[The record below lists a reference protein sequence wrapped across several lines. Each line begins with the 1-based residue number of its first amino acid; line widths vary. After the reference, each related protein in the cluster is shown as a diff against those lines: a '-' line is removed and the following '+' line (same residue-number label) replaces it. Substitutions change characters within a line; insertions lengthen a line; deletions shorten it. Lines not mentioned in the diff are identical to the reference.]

1 MKVLPVNDQRV
12 VQIILENVG
21 QIENRYDGYLDDM
34 RHLVANVMVLE
45 MEHQIQKTNIK
56 QLIAEK
62 VALTASDLYEKT
74 K

>member
-1 MKVLPVNDQRV
+1 MPVNDQRV